1 MAQSYKIPS
10 YQSIFDVMLSIKIPL
25 DNIVE
30 ILSQSDLDFDSELT
44 GEEVIYE
51 STQISSPKGGQVAIP
66 TVPTTSTYITN
77 SSQNFYDVCLMTVGD
92 LNKIVTLLSD
102 NDFNSINQYPDGV
115 VSVNYNN
122 SDITDS
128 GLKLAFRKAKI
139 NITTGIVSEP
149 SQSGYLLQENYFA
162 ILQENGF
169 KIQLT

>member
-1 MAQSYKIPS
+1 
-10 YQSIFDVMLSIKIPL
+10 MLSIKVPL
-25 DNIVE
+25 DNIVS
-30 ILSQSDLDFDSELT
+30 ILSESDLDLDSELT
-44 GEEVIYE
+44 GEELVYE
-51 STQISSPKGGQVAIP
+51 STQVINPKGGQVAIP
-66 TVPTTSTYITN
+66 VTPTSSTYVTN
-77 SSQNFYDVCLMTVGD
+77 SYQNFFDVCLMTVGD

-128 GLKLAFRKAKI
+128 GLKLSFRKAKI
-139 NITTGIVSEP
+139 NITTGIVTEP